1 MSKTKTTQKPQTKTT
16 DAKTLSAKSKVSRNP
31 SIELLRIL
39 MMLQIIFLHVSD
51 YGDYTDIAQE
61 LSGRVELTYWI
72 IWLLC
77 RCPVYI
83 FVIIM
88 GYFLCETK
96 TDFNYRR
103 VFKCYIPMLFYS
115 VMIPVIYGLFRPG
128 TVTDLQYIKGFFPF
142 MSRTW
147 YFMTLYLLVLILSPF
162 LNKMIRNLT
171 RNEFLY
177 LLAICFFV
185 FSIWQPLSML
195 EPFESI
201 ISLKKILSTQ
211 GGKSLYD
218 FIYMYLLGAYLRKH
232 HIFTSHENKK
242 DKNLWN
248 SPFIYLGGFLLM
260 GLIDVWLVYNYPDKG
275 IEGVVGYNDNPL
287 VVLQCT
293 CLFRFFEKLDLSR
306 FPKAGF
312 VINAIS
318 AGNLGIYM
326 IHEHPLIRNLI
337 WEELF
342 PLGTP
347 KFYMQKNYLL
357 QIVLVI
363 LIIYCAC
370 WVIDAVVRYMG
381 RLVKKLVLYIKS

>member
-1 MSKTKTTQKPQTKTT
+1 MEVKK
-16 DAKTLSAKSKVSRNP
+16 SRN
-31 SIELLRIL
+31 SNIELLRIL
-39 MMLQIIFLHVSD
+39 MMLQIIFLHVSE
-51 YGDYTDIAQE
+51 YGEYSNIASLLEGKTE
-61 LSGRVELTYWI
+61 LIYWVL
-72 IWLLC
+72 WLMC
-77 RCPVYI
+77 RCPV
-83 FVIIM
+83 FVFIIIM
-88 GYFLCETK
+88 GYFLSETK
-96 TDFNYRR
+96 TDFNRKRMLKAYL
-103 VFKCYIPMLFYS
+103 PMYFYS
-115 VMIPVIYGLFRPG
+115 LAIPFVYGIFRPEE
-128 TVTDLQYIKGFFPF
+128 VTDELKIKAFIPF
-142 MSRTW
+142 LSRTW
-147 YFMTLYLLVLILSPF
+147 YFMTLYLLVLILSPY
-162 LNKMIRNLT
+162 LNKMVRGLT
-171 RNEFLY
+171 RNQFLG
-177 LLAICFFV
+177 LLGICFFMLC
-185 FSIWQPLSML
+185 IWQPLSML
-195 EPFESI
+195 EPFEGI
-201 ISLKKILSTQ
+201 IGLKKILSTQ

-218 FIYMYLLGAYLRKH
+218 FIFMYLLGAYMRRY
-232 HIFTSHENKK
+232 HIFSSHNNESDNMWNK
-242 DKNLWN
+242 
-248 SPFIYLGGFLLM
+248 PFIYLVGFLLL
-260 GLIDVWLVYNYPDKG
+260 GLINVFIVYKYPDDG
-275 IEGVVGYNDNPL
+275 IDSVIGYNDNPL

-293 CLFRFFEKLDLSR
+293 CIFRFFEKLDLSR